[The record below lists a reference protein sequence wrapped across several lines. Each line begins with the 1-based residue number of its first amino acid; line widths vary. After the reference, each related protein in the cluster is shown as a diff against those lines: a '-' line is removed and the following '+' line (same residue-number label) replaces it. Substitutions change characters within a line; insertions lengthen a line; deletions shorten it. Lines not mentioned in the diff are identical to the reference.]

1 MGVYLIESDIRIF
14 QLCLPRLDD
23 RPSQL
28 SVIEAQKP
36 NGCDWRST
44 TTRGNGSLNADL
56 WMNVGNWNNVG
67 SLAFA
72 HLRLERVPWS
82 WSHMIQAG
90 RVAKVPTR
98 RPSLHLSVAR
108 LHRKCHSP

>member
-1 MGVYLIESDIRIF
+1 MGVFLIESDIRIF

-23 RPSQL
+23 RPPSFGHRGAED
-28 SVIEAQKP
+28 S
-36 NGCDWRST
+36 GCDWRST
-44 TTRGNGSLNADL
+44 TTRGNGSLYADL

-72 HLRLERVPWS
+72 HLRLGRVPWS

-90 RVAKVPTR
+90 RVAKAPTR